1 MQTTPILASSIYETA
16 KEMEYPYIGGDYP
29 KEITLNYAELR
40 TILSKPKKFTQIS
53 QTSQINHEEKSV
65 QSMQSVRKKI
75 SENIHT
81 ESVQEYLNMDKITLV
96 KMLLASKEE
105 NKKLHDKLDK
115 LREEAQ
121 EREAKA
127 EEREAKAEARNEELM
142 RANRRQ
148 MEYQVKLMDQLTEM
162 QRQLNK
168 TNDQYADLLV
178 ELKRQK
184 DLNKQARKDKY
195 DTTKQDVDRD
205 GNDENNDDEQR
216 GDRVQQSEDFNGDP
230 ETLMDSCNDVSSGV
244 KEERKPSE
252 PREYRQ
258 GMKYDKGVRT
268 RIYYHGFDRSRLP
281 EGSIVMKRKTRR
293 LKSIRMVTDV
303 HEYEWLKVRFPDGR
317 IKWLYLPESSEASEK
332 ADEEYTSHR
341 EYRAFANTE
350 LTSDSIPT
358 LAYLRYGLSMP
369 SSRLSEMLRESGL
382 GGCRQTVVNWLQ
394 SAGRQLSCLLPSL
407 KDRLLAE
414 GANVN
419 CDETWSRL
427 RLKYR
432 SGYRKVYVWCMVNRK
447 ARTAY
452 YFFDH
457 PKEGTRSREVL
468 KQFLGDAKIKS
479 LQSDGYVGYVFL
491 DDCLVPVDHIYCLA
505 HVRARF
511 VTAYDIGGVRE
522 AKPFI
527 DRIGELYRLESYY
540 RKLGLPPEEIR
551 KRRNNE
557 ETSGIIREMRKELD
571 RLWPEDKERQSDVDP
586 IFATALRYLH
596 NQWDGLMNY
605 RKDGEYSIDNNISR
619 EKRASCLCGAEELAV
634 ICQRGRYRV
643 LGDLSYHHTD
653 LPYDGHRSIKVLPGL
668 LQEV

>member
-1 MQTTPILASSIYETA
+1 MDSDNEINLDELSGRINNLRNLEARESDPGP
-16 KEMEYPYIGGDYP
+16 ME
-29 KEITLNYAELR
+29 
-40 TILSKPKKFTQIS
+40 
-53 QTSQINHEEKSV
+53 
-65 QSMQSVRKKI
+65 
-75 SENIHT
+75 
-81 ESVQEYLNMDKITLV
+81 EYLNMDKITII
-96 KMLLASKEE
+96 KMLLASQNE
-105 NKKLHDKLDK
+105 NRQLQARLDK
-115 LREEAQ
+115 LMEEACSREE
-121 EREAKA
+121 RLNS
-127 EEREAKAEARNEELM
+127 RIDELT
-142 RANRRQ
+142 RLNRSGSESQIR
-148 MEYQVKLMDQLTEM
+148 LMDQLAEL
-162 QRQLNK
+162 QRQLK
-168 TNDQYADLLV
+168 QMSGQYGEMLT

-184 DLNKQARKDKY
+184 DLNGTARKEKY
-195 DTTKQDVDRD
+195 ASRRQSVKKERKDDRD
-205 GNDENNDDEQR
+205 KGHHDDGQR
-216 GDRVQQSEDFNGDP
+216 GDRVRESDEFNGDP
-230 ETLMDSCNDVSSGV
+230 ETLRDLCDDVSGGV

-252 PREYRQ
+252 SREYRQ

-317 IKWLYLPESSEASEK
+317 IKWLYLPERSEASEK
-332 ADEEYTSHR
+332 ADEEHTSHR
-341 EYRAFANTE
+341 AYRAFANTE

-358 LAYLRYGLSMP
+358 LAYLRYGLSTP

-605 RKDGEYSIDNNISR
+605 RKDGEYSIDNNIAERNVRPACVERKNSLSF
-619 EKRASCLCGAEELAV
+619 ASVEGIECSATYHTIIQTCRMMGIEVLKYFQAFFRKFDEGCRDFVKMIPGQLA
-634 ICQRGRYRV
+634 I
-643 LGDLSYHHTD
+643 D
-653 LPYDGHRSIKVLPGL
+653 
-668 LQEV
+668 

>member
-1 MQTTPILASSIYETA
+1 MDSDNEINLDELSGRINNLRNLEARESDPGP
-16 KEMEYPYIGGDYP
+16 ME
-29 KEITLNYAELR
+29 
-40 TILSKPKKFTQIS
+40 
-53 QTSQINHEEKSV
+53 
-65 QSMQSVRKKI
+65 
-75 SENIHT
+75 
-81 ESVQEYLNMDKITLV
+81 EYLNMDKITII
-96 KMLLASKEE
+96 KMLLASQNE
-105 NKKLHDKLDK
+105 NRQLQARLDK
-115 LREEAQ
+115 LMEEACSREE
-121 EREAKA
+121 RLNS
-127 EEREAKAEARNEELM
+127 RIDELT
-142 RANRRQ
+142 RLNRSGSESQIR
-148 MEYQVKLMDQLTEM
+148 LMDQLAEL
-162 QRQLNK
+162 QRQLK
-168 TNDQYADLLV
+168 QMSGQYGEMLT

-184 DLNKQARKDKY
+184 DLNGTARKEKY
-195 DTTKQDVDRD
+195 ASRRQSVKKERKDDRD
-205 GNDENNDDEQR
+205 KGHHDDGQR
-216 GDRVQQSEDFNGDP
+216 GDRVRESDEFNGDP
-230 ETLMDSCNDVSSGV
+230 ETLRDLCDDVSGGV

-252 PREYRQ
+252 SREYRQ

-317 IKWLYLPESSEASEK
+317 IKWLYLPERSEASEK
-332 ADEEYTSHR
+332 ADEEHTNHR
-341 EYRAFANTE
+341 AYRAFANTE

-358 LAYLRYGLSMP
+358 LAYLRYGLSTP

-605 RKDGEYSIDNNISR
+605 RKDGEYSIDNNIAERNVRPACVERKNSLSF
-619 EKRASCLCGAEELAV
+619 ASVEGIECSATYHTIIQTCRMMGIEVLKYFQAFFRKFDEGCRDFVKMIPGQLA
-634 ICQRGRYRV
+634 I
-643 LGDLSYHHTD
+643 D
-653 LPYDGHRSIKVLPGL
+653 
-668 LQEV
+668 

>member
-1 MQTTPILASSIYETA
+1 MDSDNEINLDELSGRINNLRNLEARESDPGP
-16 KEMEYPYIGGDYP
+16 ME
-29 KEITLNYAELR
+29 
-40 TILSKPKKFTQIS
+40 
-53 QTSQINHEEKSV
+53 
-65 QSMQSVRKKI
+65 
-75 SENIHT
+75 
-81 ESVQEYLNMDKITLV
+81 EYLNMDKITII
-96 KMLLASKEE
+96 KMLLASQNE
-105 NKKLHDKLDK
+105 NRQLQARLDK
-115 LREEAQ
+115 LMEEACSREE
-121 EREAKA
+121 RLNS
-127 EEREAKAEARNEELM
+127 RIDELT
-142 RANRRQ
+142 RLNRSGSESQIR
-148 MEYQVKLMDQLTEM
+148 LMDQLAEL
-162 QRQLNK
+162 QRQLK
-168 TNDQYADLLV
+168 QMSGQYGEMLT

-184 DLNKQARKDKY
+184 DLNGTARKEKY
-195 DTTKQDVDRD
+195 ASRRQSVKKERKDDRD
-205 GNDENNDDEQR
+205 KGHHDDGQR
-216 GDRVQQSEDFNGDP
+216 GDRVRESDEFNGDP
-230 ETLMDSCNDVSSGV
+230 ETLRDLCDDVSGGV

-252 PREYRQ
+252 SREYRQ

-317 IKWLYLPESSEASEK
+317 IKWLYLPERSEASEK
-332 ADEEYTSHR
+332 ADEEHTNHR
-341 EYRAFANTE
+341 AYRAFANTE

-358 LAYLRYGLSMP
+358 LAYLRYGLSTP

-527 DRIGELYRLESYY
+527 DRIGELYRLESHY

-571 RLWPEDKERQSDVDP
+571 RLWPEDKERQSDMDP

-605 RKDGEYSIDNNISR
+605 RKDGEYSIDKNIAERNVRPACVERKNSLSF
-619 EKRASCLCGAEELAV
+619 ASVEGIECSATYHTIIQTCRMMGIEVLKYFQAFFRKFDEGCRDFVKMIPGQLA
-634 ICQRGRYRV
+634 I
-643 LGDLSYHHTD
+643 D
-653 LPYDGHRSIKVLPGL
+653 
-668 LQEV
+668 

>member
-1 MQTTPILASSIYETA
+1 MDSDNEINLDELSGRINNLRNLEARESDPGP
-16 KEMEYPYIGGDYP
+16 ME
-29 KEITLNYAELR
+29 
-40 TILSKPKKFTQIS
+40 
-53 QTSQINHEEKSV
+53 
-65 QSMQSVRKKI
+65 
-75 SENIHT
+75 
-81 ESVQEYLNMDKITLV
+81 EYLNMDKITII
-96 KMLLASKEE
+96 KMLLASQNE
-105 NKKLHDKLDK
+105 NRQLQARLDK
-115 LREEAQ
+115 LMEEACSREE
-121 EREAKA
+121 RLNS
-127 EEREAKAEARNEELM
+127 RIDELT
-142 RANRRQ
+142 RLNRSSSESQIR
-148 MEYQVKLMDQLTEM
+148 LMDQLAEL
-162 QRQLNK
+162 QRQLK
-168 TNDQYADLLV
+168 QMSGQYGEMLT

-184 DLNKQARKDKY
+184 DLNGTARKEKY
-195 DTTKQDVDRD
+195 ASRRQSVKKERKDDRD
-205 GNDENNDDEQR
+205 KGHHDDGQR
-216 GDRVQQSEDFNGDP
+216 GDRVRESDEFNGDP
-230 ETLMDSCNDVSSGV
+230 ETLRDSCDDVAGGV

-252 PREYRQ
+252 SREYRQ

-317 IKWLYLPESSEASEK
+317 IKWLYLPERSETSEK
-332 ADEEYTSHR
+332 ADEEHTNHR
-341 EYRAFANTE
+341 AYRAFANTE

-358 LAYLRYGLSMP
+358 LAYLRYGLSTP

-414 GANVN
+414 GTNVN

-505 HVRARF
+505 HVRAKF

-527 DRIGELYRLESYY
+527 DRIGELYRLESHY

-605 RKDGEYSIDNNISR
+605 RKDGEYSIDNNIAERNVRPACVERKNSLSF
-619 EKRASCLCGAEELAV
+619 ASVEGIECSATYHTVIQTCRMMGIEVLKYFQAFFRKFDEGCRDFVKMIPGQLA
-634 ICQRGRYRV
+634 I
-643 LGDLSYHHTD
+643 D
-653 LPYDGHRSIKVLPGL
+653 
-668 LQEV
+668 

>member
-1 MQTTPILASSIYETA
+1 MDSDNEINLDELSGRINNLRNLEARESDPGP
-16 KEMEYPYIGGDYP
+16 ME
-29 KEITLNYAELR
+29 
-40 TILSKPKKFTQIS
+40 
-53 QTSQINHEEKSV
+53 
-65 QSMQSVRKKI
+65 
-75 SENIHT
+75 
-81 ESVQEYLNMDKITLV
+81 EYLNMDKITII
-96 KMLLASKEE
+96 KMLLASQNE
-105 NKKLHDKLDK
+105 NRQLQARLDK
-115 LREEAQ
+115 LMEEACSREE
-121 EREAKA
+121 RLNS
-127 EEREAKAEARNEELM
+127 RIDELT
-142 RANRRQ
+142 RLNRSGSESQIR
-148 MEYQVKLMDQLTEM
+148 LMDQLAEL
-162 QRQLNK
+162 QRQLK
-168 TNDQYADLLV
+168 QMSGQYGEMLT

-184 DLNKQARKDKY
+184 DLNGTARKEKY
-195 DTTKQDVDRD
+195 ASRRQSVKKERKDDRD
-205 GNDENNDDEQR
+205 KGHHDDGQR
-216 GDRVQQSEDFNGDP
+216 GDRVRESDEFNGDP
-230 ETLMDSCNDVSSGV
+230 ETLRDLCDDVSGGV

-252 PREYRQ
+252 SREYRQ

-317 IKWLYLPESSEASEK
+317 IKWLYLPERTEASEK
-332 ADEEYTSHR
+332 ADEEHTNHR
-341 EYRAFANTE
+341 AYRAFANTE

-358 LAYLRYGLSMP
+358 LAYLRYGLSTP

-468 KQFLGDAKIKS
+468 KQFVGDAKIKS

-527 DRIGELYRLESYY
+527 DRIGELYRLESHY

-605 RKDGEYSIDNNISR
+605 RKDGEYSIDNNIAERNVRPACVERKNSLSF
-619 EKRASCLCGAEELAV
+619 ASVEGIECSATYHTIIQTCRMMGIEVLKYFQAFFRKFDEGCRDFVKMIPGQLA
-634 ICQRGRYRV
+634 I
-643 LGDLSYHHTD
+643 D
-653 LPYDGHRSIKVLPGL
+653 
-668 LQEV
+668 

>member
-1 MQTTPILASSIYETA
+1 MDSDNEINLDELSGRINNLRNLEARESDPGP
-16 KEMEYPYIGGDYP
+16 ME
-29 KEITLNYAELR
+29 
-40 TILSKPKKFTQIS
+40 
-53 QTSQINHEEKSV
+53 
-65 QSMQSVRKKI
+65 
-75 SENIHT
+75 
-81 ESVQEYLNMDKITLV
+81 EYLNMDKITII
-96 KMLLASKEE
+96 KMLLASQNE
-105 NKKLHDKLDK
+105 NRQLQARLDK
-115 LREEAQ
+115 LMEEACSREE
-121 EREAKA
+121 RLNS
-127 EEREAKAEARNEELM
+127 RIDELT
-142 RANRRQ
+142 RLNRSGSESQIR
-148 MEYQVKLMDQLTEM
+148 LMDQLAEL
-162 QRQLNK
+162 QRQLK
-168 TNDQYADLLV
+168 QMSGQYGEMLT

-184 DLNKQARKDKY
+184 DLNGTARKEKY
-195 DTTKQDVDRD
+195 ASRRQSVKKERKDDRD
-205 GNDENNDDEQR
+205 KGHHDDGQR
-216 GDRVQQSEDFNGDP
+216 GDRVRESDEFNGDP
-230 ETLMDSCNDVSSGV
+230 ETLRDLCDDVSGGV

-252 PREYRQ
+252 SREYRQ

-317 IKWLYLPESSEASEK
+317 IKWLYLPERTEASEK
-332 ADEEYTSHR
+332 ADEEHTSHR
-341 EYRAFANTE
+341 AYRAFANTE

-358 LAYLRYGLSMP
+358 LAYLRYGLSTP

-527 DRIGELYRLESYY
+527 DRIGELYRLESHY

-605 RKDGEYSIDNNISR
+605 RKDGEYSIDNNIAERNVRPACVERKNSLSF
-619 EKRASCLCGAEELAV
+619 ASVEGIECSATYHTIIQTCRMMGIEVLKYFQAFFRKFDEGCRDFVKMIPGQLA
-634 ICQRGRYRV
+634 I
-643 LGDLSYHHTD
+643 D
-653 LPYDGHRSIKVLPGL
+653 
-668 LQEV
+668 

>member
-1 MQTTPILASSIYETA
+1 
-16 KEMEYPYIGGDYP
+16 
-29 KEITLNYAELR
+29 
-40 TILSKPKKFTQIS
+40 
-53 QTSQINHEEKSV
+53 
-65 QSMQSVRKKI
+65 
-75 SENIHT
+75 
-81 ESVQEYLNMDKITLV
+81 
-96 KMLLASKEE
+96 
-105 NKKLHDKLDK
+105 
-115 LREEAQ
+115 
-121 EREAKA
+121 
-127 EEREAKAEARNEELM
+127 
-142 RANRRQ
+142 
-148 MEYQVKLMDQLTEM
+148 
-162 QRQLNK
+162 
-168 TNDQYADLLV
+168 
-178 ELKRQK
+178 
-184 DLNKQARKDKY
+184 
-195 DTTKQDVDRD
+195 
-205 GNDENNDDEQR
+205 
-216 GDRVQQSEDFNGDP
+216 
-230 ETLMDSCNDVSSGV
+230 
-244 KEERKPSE
+244 
-252 PREYRQ
+252 
-258 GMKYDKGVRT
+258 MKYDKGVRT

-317 IKWLYLPESSEASEK
+317 IKWMYLPEKSEASEK

-358 LAYLRYGLSMP
+358 LAYLRYGLSTP

-382 GGCRQTVVNWLQ
+382 GGCRQTVVNWLR
-394 SAGRQLSCLLPSL
+394 SACRQLSCLLPSL
-407 KDRLLAE
+407 KDLLLAE

-447 ARTAY
+447 AKMTY

-468 KQFLGDAKIKS
+468 KQFLGEAKIKS

-505 HVRARF
+505 HVRAKF
-511 VTAYDIGGVRE
+511 VTAYDVGGVRE

-527 DRIGELYRLESYY
+527 DRIGDLYRLESHY

-551 KRRNNE
+551 KRRNNG
-557 ETSGIIREMRKELD
+557 ETSGIIGEMRKELD
-571 RLWPEDKERQSDVDP
+571 RLWPEDKERQSAVDP

-605 RKDGEYSIDNNISR
+605 RKDGEYSIDNNIAERNVRPACVERKNSLSF
-619 EKRASCLCGAEELAV
+619 ASVEGIECSATYHTVIQTCRMMGIEVLKYFQAFFRNFDEGCRDFHEMIPGQLA
-634 ICQRGRYRV
+634 I
-643 LGDLSYHHTD
+643 D
-653 LPYDGHRSIKVLPGL
+653 
-668 LQEV
+668 

>member
-1 MQTTPILASSIYETA
+1 MDSDNEINLDELSGRINNLRNLEARESDPGP
-16 KEMEYPYIGGDYP
+16 ME
-29 KEITLNYAELR
+29 
-40 TILSKPKKFTQIS
+40 
-53 QTSQINHEEKSV
+53 
-65 QSMQSVRKKI
+65 
-75 SENIHT
+75 
-81 ESVQEYLNMDKITLV
+81 EYLNMDKITII
-96 KMLLASKEE
+96 KMLLASQNE
-105 NKKLHDKLDK
+105 NRQLQARLDK
-115 LREEAQ
+115 LMEEACSREE
-121 EREAKA
+121 RLNS
-127 EEREAKAEARNEELM
+127 RIDELT
-142 RANRRQ
+142 RLNRSGSESQIR
-148 MEYQVKLMDQLTEM
+148 LMDQLAEL
-162 QRQLNK
+162 QRQLK
-168 TNDQYADLLV
+168 QMSGQYGEMLT

-184 DLNKQARKDKY
+184 DLNGTARKEKY
-195 DTTKQDVDRD
+195 ASRRQSVKKERKDDRD
-205 GNDENNDDEQR
+205 KGHHDDGQR
-216 GDRVQQSEDFNGDP
+216 GDRVRESDEFNGDP
-230 ETLMDSCNDVSSGV
+230 ETLRDLCDDVSGGV

-252 PREYRQ
+252 SREYRQ

-317 IKWLYLPESSEASEK
+317 IKWLYLPERSEASEK
-332 ADEEYTSHR
+332 ADEEHTSHR
-341 EYRAFANTE
+341 AYRAFANTE

-358 LAYLRYGLSMP
+358 LAYLRYGLSTP

-407 KDRLLAE
+407 KDLLLAE

-447 ARTAY
+447 AKMTY

-468 KQFLGDAKIKS
+468 KQFVGDAKIKS

-505 HVRARF
+505 HVRAKF
-511 VTAYDIGGVRE
+511 VTAYDVGGVRE

-527 DRIGELYRLESYY
+527 DRIGELYRLESHY

-605 RKDGEYSIDNNISR
+605 RKDGEYSIDNNIAERNVRPACVERKNSLSF
-619 EKRASCLCGAEELAV
+619 ASVEGIECSATYHTVIQTCRMMGIEVLKYFQAFFRKFDEGCRDFVKMIPGQLA
-634 ICQRGRYRV
+634 I
-643 LGDLSYHHTD
+643 D
-653 LPYDGHRSIKVLPGL
+653 
-668 LQEV
+668 

>member
-1 MQTTPILASSIYETA
+1 MDS
-16 KEMEYPYIGGDYP
+16 D
-29 KEITLNYAELR
+29 KEINLDELSGR
-40 TILSKPKKFTQIS
+40 
-53 QTSQINHEEKSV
+53 INNLRNLEA
-65 QSMQSVRKKI
+65 R
-75 SENIHT
+75 
-81 ESVQEYLNMDKITLV
+81 ESDPGPMEEYLDMDKITII
-96 KMLLASKEE
+96 KMLLASQNE
-105 NKKLHDKLDK
+105 NRQLQARLDK
-115 LREEAQ
+115 LMEEARL
-121 EREAKA
+121 REDRLNK
-127 EEREAKAEARNEELM
+127 RIDELT
-142 RANRRQ
+142 RLNRVSSEGQIR
-148 MEYQVKLMDQLTEM
+148 LMDQLTEQ
-162 QRQLNK
+162 QRQLK
-168 TNDQYADLLV
+168 QMSGQYGEMLT
-178 ELKRQK
+178 ELKRQE
-184 DLNKQARKDKY
+184 DLNRIARKEKYASRRQSVKKEGKDNRDK
-195 DTTKQDVDRD
+195 DRHDD
-205 GNDENNDDEQR
+205 GQR
-216 GDRVQQSEDFNGDP
+216 GDRVRESDEFNGDP
-230 ETLMDSCNDVSSGV
+230 ETLRDSCDDVSGGV

-268 RIYYHGFDRSRLP
+268 RIYYHGFDHSRLP

-317 IKWLYLPESSEASEK
+317 IKWMYLPEKSEASEK

-358 LAYLRYGLSMP
+358 LAYLRYGLSTP
-369 SSRLSEMLRESGL
+369 SGRLSEMLRESGL
-382 GGCRQTVVNWLQ
+382 GGCRQTVVNWLR

-407 KDRLLAE
+407 KDLLLAE

-447 ARTAY
+447 AKMTY

-505 HVRARF
+505 HVRAKF
-511 VTAYDIGGVRE
+511 VTAYDVGGVRE

-527 DRIGELYRLESYY
+527 DRIGELYRLESHY

-551 KRRNNE
+551 KRRNNG
-557 ETSGIIREMRKELD
+557 ETSGIIGEMRKELD
-571 RLWPEDKERQSDVDP
+571 RLWPEDKERQSAVDP

-605 RKDGEYSIDNNISR
+605 RKDGEYSIDNNIAERNVRPACVERKNSLSF
-619 EKRASCLCGAEELAV
+619 ASVEGIECSATYHTVIQTCRMMGIEVLKYMQVFFRTFDEGCRDFHEMIPGQLA
-634 ICQRGRYRV
+634 I
-643 LGDLSYHHTD
+643 D
-653 LPYDGHRSIKVLPGL
+653 
-668 LQEV
+668 

>member
-1 MQTTPILASSIYETA
+1 MDS
-16 KEMEYPYIGGDYP
+16 D
-29 KEITLNYAELR
+29 KEINLDELSGR
-40 TILSKPKKFTQIS
+40 
-53 QTSQINHEEKSV
+53 INNLRNLEA
-65 QSMQSVRKKI
+65 R
-75 SENIHT
+75 
-81 ESVQEYLNMDKITLV
+81 ESDPGPMEEYLNMDKITII
-96 KMLLASKEE
+96 KMLLAAQDE
-105 NKKLHDKLDK
+105 NRQLQARLDK
-115 LREEAQ
+115 LMEEACLREEHLNS
-121 EREAKA
+121 RID
-127 EEREAKAEARNEELM
+127 ELT
-142 RANRRQ
+142 RLNKSGSESQIRQ
-148 MEYQVKLMDQLTEM
+148 MDQLAEL
-162 QRQLNK
+162 QRQLK
-168 TNDQYADLLV
+168 QMSGQYGEMLT
-178 ELKRQK
+178 ELKRQE
-184 DLNKQARKDKY
+184 DLNRIARKEKY
-195 DTTKQDVDRD
+195 ASRRQSVKKEGKDNRGKDPHDD
-205 GNDENNDDEQR
+205 GQR
-216 GDRVQQSEDFNGDP
+216 GDRVRESDEFNGDP
-230 ETLMDSCNDVSSGV
+230 ETLMDSCNDVSGGV

-281 EGSIVMKRKTRR
+281 EGSIVMKRKIRR

-303 HEYEWLKVRFPDGR
+303 HEYEWLKVRFPDNR
-317 IKWLYLPESSEASEK
+317 IKWMYLPERSEASEK

-358 LAYLRYGLSMP
+358 LAYLRYGLSTP

-468 KQFLGDAKIKS
+468 KQFLGEAKIKS

-527 DRIGELYRLESYY
+527 DRIGELYRLESHY

-605 RKDGEYSIDNNISR
+605 RKDGEYSIDNNIAERNVRPACVERKNSLSF
-619 EKRASCLCGAEELAV
+619 ASVEGIECSATYHTIIQTCRMMGIEVLKYFQAFFRKFDEGCRDFVKMIPGQLA
-634 ICQRGRYRV
+634 I
-643 LGDLSYHHTD
+643 D
-653 LPYDGHRSIKVLPGL
+653 
-668 LQEV
+668 

>member
-1 MQTTPILASSIYETA
+1 MDSDNEINLDELSGRINNLRNLEARESDPGP
-16 KEMEYPYIGGDYP
+16 ME
-29 KEITLNYAELR
+29 
-40 TILSKPKKFTQIS
+40 
-53 QTSQINHEEKSV
+53 
-65 QSMQSVRKKI
+65 
-75 SENIHT
+75 
-81 ESVQEYLNMDKITLV
+81 EYLNMDKITII
-96 KMLLASKEE
+96 KMLLASQNE
-105 NKKLHDKLDK
+105 NRQLQARLDK
-115 LREEAQ
+115 LMEEACSREE
-121 EREAKA
+121 RLNS
-127 EEREAKAEARNEELM
+127 RIDELT
-142 RANRRQ
+142 RLNRSGSESQIR
-148 MEYQVKLMDQLTEM
+148 LMDQLAEL
-162 QRQLNK
+162 QRQLK
-168 TNDQYADLLV
+168 QMSGQYGEMLT

-184 DLNKQARKDKY
+184 DLNGTARKEKY
-195 DTTKQDVDRD
+195 ASRRQSVKKERKDDRD
-205 GNDENNDDEQR
+205 KGHHDDGQR
-216 GDRVQQSEDFNGDP
+216 GDRVRESDEFNGDP
-230 ETLMDSCNDVSSGV
+230 ETLRDLCDDVSGGV

-252 PREYRQ
+252 SREYRQ

-317 IKWLYLPESSEASEK
+317 IKWLYLPERSEASEK
-332 ADEEYTSHR
+332 ADEEHTSHR
-341 EYRAFANTE
+341 AYRAFANTE

-358 LAYLRYGLSMP
+358 LAYLRYGLSTP

-407 KDRLLAE
+407 KDLLLAE

-447 ARTAY
+447 AKMTY

-468 KQFLGDAKIKS
+468 KQFVGDAKIKS

-505 HVRARF
+505 HVRAKF
-511 VTAYDIGGVRE
+511 VTAYDVGGVRE

-527 DRIGELYRLESYY
+527 DRIGELYRLESHY

-605 RKDGEYSIDNNISR
+605 RKDGEYSIDNNIAERNVRPACVERKNSLSF
-619 EKRASCLCGAEELAV
+619 ASVEGIECSATYHTIIQTCRMMGIEVLKYFQAFFRKFDEGCRDFVKMIPGQLA
-634 ICQRGRYRV
+634 I
-643 LGDLSYHHTD
+643 D
-653 LPYDGHRSIKVLPGL
+653 
-668 LQEV
+668 

>member
-1 MQTTPILASSIYETA
+1 MDS
-16 KEMEYPYIGGDYP
+16 D
-29 KEITLNYAELR
+29 KEINLDELSGR
-40 TILSKPKKFTQIS
+40 
-53 QTSQINHEEKSV
+53 INNLRNLEA
-65 QSMQSVRKKI
+65 R
-75 SENIHT
+75 
-81 ESVQEYLNMDKITLV
+81 ESDPGPMEEYLDMDKITII
-96 KMLLASKEE
+96 KMLLAAQDE
-105 NKKLHDKLDK
+105 NRQLQARLDK
-115 LREEAQ
+115 QDEEARLREEHLNS
-121 EREAKA
+121 RID
-127 EEREAKAEARNEELM
+127 ELT
-142 RANRRQ
+142 RLNKSGSESQIRQ
-148 MEYQVKLMDQLTEM
+148 MDQLAEL
-162 QRQLNK
+162 QRQLK
-168 TNDQYADLLV
+168 QMSGQYGEMLT
-178 ELKRQK
+178 ELKRQE
-184 DLNKQARKDKY
+184 DLNRIARKEKY
-195 DTTKQDVDRD
+195 ASRRQSVKKEGKDNRGKDPHDD
-205 GNDENNDDEQR
+205 GQR
-216 GDRVQQSEDFNGDP
+216 GDRVRESDEFNGDP
-230 ETLMDSCNDVSSGV
+230 ETLMDSCNDVSGGV

-303 HEYEWLKVRFPDGR
+303 HEYEWLKVRFPDNR
-317 IKWLYLPESSEASEK
+317 IKWMYLPERSEASEK

-358 LAYLRYGLSMP
+358 LAYLRYGLSTP

-382 GGCRQTVVNWLQ
+382 GGCRQTVVNWLR

-407 KDRLLAE
+407 KDLLLAE

-447 ARTAY
+447 AKMTY

-505 HVRARF
+505 HVRAKF
-511 VTAYDIGGVRE
+511 VTAYDVGGVRE

-527 DRIGELYRLESYY
+527 DRIGELYRLESHY

-605 RKDGEYSIDNNISR
+605 RKDGEYSIDNNIAERNVRPACVERKNSLSF
-619 EKRASCLCGAEELAV
+619 ASVEGIECSATYHTVIQTCRMMGIEVLKYMQAFFRKFDEGCRDFHEMIPGQLA
-634 ICQRGRYRV
+634 I
-643 LGDLSYHHTD
+643 D
-653 LPYDGHRSIKVLPGL
+653 
-668 LQEV
+668 